1 MSLALRGARLPEHD
15 GLVDLVIDGGR
26 IESIAPTGHPVPDSA
41 EQLSLDGRWVVP
53 GLWDNHVHFTQW
65 SRTSRRID
73 VSAARSA
80 AEAARLVEAA
90 AGARDDDVLVG
101 FGYHPA
107 RWPDAPTKEL
117 LDAAAGGR
125 PVVLI
130 AGDLHACWL
139 NSAAAVRFAREAG
152 DPGDAVL
159 REDEAFAVITALESR
174 DEPDL
179 DGWAREAAQRAAGRG
194 VVGIVD
200 LEMAWNRD
208 VWLRRISAGNDSLR
222 VEFGI
227 YTPELG
233 RAIDLG
239 MRTGSVIDGSSG
251 LLSVGPFKI
260 ITDGSLNTRTAYCFD
275 AYPGSAGEAHPYGI
289 LTVPTDELVALMRL
303 ASEARIEPAVHAIG
317 DHANSLAL
325 DAFEAVGCTGRIEHA
340 QLLAGADIAR
350 FAQLGVT
357 ASVQPE
363 HAMDD
368 RDVAD
373 ELWAGRTGRAFPLAA
388 LHAAGVKLA
397 LGSDAPVAPLDPWA
411 SIASAV
417 ARTRGDREPW
427 HPENA
432 LSREVALG
440 ASVRSAV
447 QVGAV
452 ADLAIV
458 ERDPLA
464 CTLAELRTM
473 PVAAT
478 LLGGRFTHRRLG

>member
-15 GLVDLVIDGGR
+15 GLVDLVIDEGR
-26 IESIAPTGHPVPDSA
+26 IVSVTPTGHAVSGAA
-41 EQLSLDGRWVVP
+41 EQLHLDGRWVIP

-65 SRTSRRID
+65 ARTSRRID
-73 VSAARSA
+73 VSDARSA
-80 AEAARLVEAA
+80 ADAARLVGVAA
-90 AGARDDDVLVG
+90 ADRAGDEVLVG
-101 FGYHPA
+101 FGYHPV
-107 RWPDAPTKEL
+107 RWPDEPTRQL
-117 LDAAAGGR
+117 LDEVAGAR

-139 NSAAAVRFAREAG
+139 NSAAARRFAGGSRE
-152 DPGDAVL
+152 AVL
-159 REDEAFAVITALESR
+159 REDDAFAVIAALES
-174 DEPDL
+174 L
-179 DGWAREAAQRAAGRG
+179 DGSETATDAWAHEAARRAAERG
-194 VVGIVD
+194 IVGIVD

-208 VWLRRISAGNDSLR
+208 VWMRRIHSGNDTLR

-227 YTPELG
+227 YAPDLG

-239 MRTGSVIDGSSG
+239 FRTGSVIEGSSG
-251 LLSVGPFKI
+251 LLAVGPFKI

-275 AYPGSAGEAHPYGI
+275 AYAGSAGDAHPYGV
-289 LTVPTDELVALMRL
+289 LTVPTDELIALMAL
-303 ASEARIEPAVHAIG
+303 ANEAAIEPAVHAIG
-317 DHANSLAL
+317 DRANSLAL
-325 DAFEAVGCTGRIEHA
+325 DAFETLGCTGRIEHA
-340 QLLAGADIAR
+340 QLLADDDIAR
-350 FAQLGVT
+350 FARLGVT

-373 ELWAGRTGRAFPLAA
+373 ELWTGRTRRAFRLAE
-388 LHAAGVKLA
+388 LHGAGVRLA
-397 LGSDAPVAPLDPWA
+397 LGSDAPVAPLDPWV

-432 LSREVALG
+432 VSREVALG
-440 ASVRSAV
+440 ASVRTAV
-447 QVGAV
+447 AVGEL
-452 ADLAIV
+452 ADLAII

-464 CTLAELRTM
+464 CTLAELRRM

-478 LLGGRFTHRRLG
+478 LLGGRFTHRALG